1 MGRKK
6 RLNSHMRAWLLPLA
20 AVLWNQAVYY
30 SGSLIARDFQHH
42 NWTTALDR
50 ATPFLP
56 WTVSV
61 YFFCYLF
68 WAIAYILYARQ
79 EKREAYRFFFADFLA
94 KAVCLV
100 CFILLPTT
108 NIRPSVTGEGLWN
121 VAMRFLY
128 RIDAPVNLFPSI
140 HCLVS
145 WLCWAGVRNQ
155 RNLPRWYRWFSF
167 GLAAAV
173 CVSTLTTK
181 QHVIWDVAGGVTIQ
195 STQGVRKSGCIF
207 QPKVV
212 SFKQW

>member
-1 MGRKK
+1 MFGRKQSN
-6 RLNSHMRAWLLPLA
+6 LPMRTWLLPLA

-30 SGSLIARDFQHH
+30 GGSLIARDFQHH

-68 WAIAYILYARQ
+68 WAIAYVLCAGQ
-79 EKREAYRFFFADFLA
+79 EKRAAYRFFQADFLA
-94 KAVCLV
+94 KIVCLA
-100 CFILLPTT
+100 CYICILTT
-108 NIRPSVTGEGLWN
+108 IIRPLVTEDGLWEN
-121 VAMRFLY
+121 AVRFLY

-145 WLCWAGVRNQ
+145 WLCWVGVRS
-155 RNLPRWYRWFSF
+155 RKDLPRWYRRLSF
-167 GLAAAV
+167 WMAIAV

-181 QHVIWDVAGGVTIQ
+181 QHVMWDVIGGIALAECSYWAAGAIVCLPCC
-195 STQGVRKSGCIF
+195 SKYSL
-207 QPKVV
+207 
-212 SFKQW
+212 